1 MQFAKLTSDVFEV
14 ARLSHSLFRQRF
26 QPFDF
31 EFECGYFCFYFF
43 ACVAHDVLQP
53 TKVSQGTLQKDS
65 RSLCGMI

>member
-14 ARLSHSLFRQRF
+14 ARVSHSLFRQRF

-53 TKVSQGTLQKDS
+53 TKSPKELFKKIRVPFAV
-65 RSLCGMI
+65 

>member
-31 EFECGYFCFYFF
+31 EFEYGYFCFKFF
-43 ACVAHDVLQP
+43 TCVAHDVLQP
-53 TKVSQGTLQKDS
+53 TSKSPKELSKKIRVPFAV
-65 RSLCGMI
+65 

>member
-31 EFECGYFCFYFF
+31 EFGCGYFCFYFF

-53 TKVSQGTLQKDS
+53 TPKSPKELFKKIRVPFAV
-65 RSLCGMI
+65 